1 MTNKR
6 FACAVIGAVSL
17 LLVPRMAPAGP
28 PSPTEW
34 VQTTLAEMQN
44 VLPEQGQGRELTPE
58 QLKEVSRLVSDSWH
72 FPKLAQTVL
81 GRHWKDRT
89 AAERKEFIA
98 LFQLLFEKSHVMKM
112 ATEGKAE
119 QRFVGEEIEKD
130 RAIVQA
136 VAKVDDSEIPI
147 EYILVR
153 QNGTWKIYDLG
164 VDGMRLSQSYRAQ
177 FNKVISRGSYKDLI
191 QRMKMK
197 LEEIELDEKASVSSY
212 SQVSTSR

>member
-6 FACAVIGAVSL
+6 FACAIIGVVSL
-17 LLVPRMAPAGP
+17 LLVPSVAPAGSH
-28 PSPTEW
+28 SPTEW
-34 VQTTLAEMQN
+34 VQTTVAEMQN
-44 VLPEQGQGRELTPE
+44 VLPEQGGTLTPA
-58 QLKEVSRLVSDSWH
+58 QVKVVSRLVDDSFH
-72 FPKLAQTVL
+72 FPKLAQMVL
-81 GRHWKDRT
+81 GRHWKNRT
-89 AAERKEFIA
+89 PTERREFIT
-98 LFQLLFEKSHVMKM
+98 LFQQLLEKSHFMKM

-136 VAKVDDSEIPI
+136 VAKVDDNEIPI

-164 VDGMRLSQSYRAQ
+164 VDGMRLSEIYRSQ
-177 FNKVISRGSYKDLI
+177 FNKVISRSSYEDLI

-197 LEEIELDEKASVSSY
+197 LEEIELEQKASVPSY

>member
-6 FACAVIGAVSL
+6 FACAVIGAVSF
-17 LLVPRMAPAGP
+17 LLVPSMAPAG
-28 PSPTEW
+28 SHSATEW
-34 VQTTLAEMQN
+34 VQTTVADMQN
-44 VLPEQGQGRELTPE
+44 VLPEQGQGGRLTPA
-58 QLKEVSRLVSDSWH
+58 QLKEVSRLVDDSFH
-72 FPKLAQTVL
+72 FPKLAQMVL
-81 GRHWKDRT
+81 GRHWKNRT
-89 AAERKEFIA
+89 PAERKEFIA
-98 LFQLLFEKSHVMKM
+98 LFRQLLEKSHVMRM

-119 QRFVGEEIEKD
+119 QRFVGEEVEKD
-130 RAIVQA
+130 RAVVQA

-164 VDGMRLSQSYRAQ
+164 VDGMRLSQIYRSQ
-177 FNKVISRGSYKDLI
+177 FNKVISRGSYGDLV

-197 LEEIELDEKASVSSY
+197 LEEIELEQKASVSSY